1 MNFFIKY
8 PIILLIAQS
17 FISYSSVAQTS
28 NSTSISAAAFYLKGN
43 MMEANMQY
51 GALLSVEPENID
63 YQYYYAVTCTADSA
77 LRMEGID
84 RLKALEGLGS
94 FGGERLFFLALAYH
108 HLSEYTRAIKVFKR
122 AEQSAVRKSVWLS
135 EVKLRL
141 AQCEAALA

>member
-1 MNFFIKY
+1 MNLFIKY
-8 PIILLIAQS
+8 PTILFIAQS
-17 FISYSSVAQTS
+17 FIFFSPVAQTS
-28 NSTSISAAAFYLKGN
+28 NPTSSSAAAYYLEGN

-51 GALLSVEPENID
+51 GALLSVEPDNID
-63 YQYYYAVTCTADSA
+63 YQYYYAVTCTADSS

-108 HLSEYTRAIKVFKR
+108 HSSDYLRAIKVFKR

-135 EVKLRL
+135 ELKLRL
-141 AQCEAALA
+141 AQCEAA